1 MGRELIRFAL
11 YLVVFFIVLTLYTK
25 TVGPLP
31 FSVNSVTTTK
41 TTTFDVTGEG
51 RVTVAPDTANVSAGV
66 SATGSTVKEV
76 QDKMNAAINKV
87 SASIKNLGI
96 ESKDIKTSNYNVN
109 PIYGESQRITGY
121 SANTN
126 LSIKVRDIKK
136 VNAVIDSAIEAGA
149 TNVSNLGLTVSERSV
164 FENEARKKAV
174 EEAKKKAENAA
185 KTAGFMLGKI
195 VNYSESF
202 ADFPPPL
209 ALSLEVKDRGQTNI
223 EPGENE
229 IVVTVT
235 LSYEIK

>member
-1 MGRELIRFAL
+1 MQI
-11 YLVVFFIVLTLYTK
+11 
-25 TVGPLP
+25 
-31 FSVNSVTTTK
+31 
-41 TTTFDVTGEG
+41 
-51 RVTVAPDTANVSAGV
+51 SAGI
-66 SATGSTVKEV
+66 SATGSTSEQV
-76 QDKMNAAINKV
+76 QNRIDTIINKV
-87 SASIKNLGI
+87 SFAVKKAGVD
-96 ESKDIKTSNYNVN
+96 EKDIQTSNYNIN
-109 PIYGESQRITGY
+109 PTYDRSQRITGY

-136 VNAVIDSAIEAGA
+136 VNAIIDSAIEAGA

-164 FENEARKKAV
+164 FENDARKKAV

-185 KTAGFMLGKI
+185 KIAGFNLGKI
-195 VNYSESF
+195 INYSESF

-209 ALSLEVKDRGQTNI
+209 ALSLEAKDRGQTNI